1 MKDLKTKKIGG
12 GKSSE
17 LRKVKRQI
25 RLLKGESVSKSSSE
39 EEIDKVKK
47 EIEELKKSMKKPKS
61 QKKSTSKKLQPTS
74 KKTSRSRSRSRSKSH
89 PKGKSHPSNSV
100 SIHDVDI
107 PSRVSYKSKSTS
119 HSPDEAL
126 EITALKKKYTDKFFK
141 KYDEVPVLDTF
152 ISLNQDIESVKLS
165 DLKKM
170 VGRELFVEEDVG
182 IDVLIKELTDSGQWD
197 IPSGMIINALFSI
210 LYLSVKFRKSLCVPE
225 VKLAHNVLNNP
236 MLHAGKYYLLEYR
249 KTIDSAPPGIP
260 SPETKEGFQKLL
272 NYIMD
277 YVTEDQRLVPQYFP
291 EGFFS
296 TEGSFGGTYRQKIL
310 RYLADE
316 NSSTILYVPSW
327 WAHMASQLQI
337 PPRPLVRLCELLDG
351 LTKKKLIYDKDYLD
365 KYFKKCIKK
374 GKRFI
379 ILHLGLPQHANCLIY
394 DTQLKELER
403 YEPHG
408 SVNYGKEN
416 ANIDR
421 QIRELFISG
430 KNPIIGKDV
439 RYFTPPDYNCHL
451 GFQALPAKH
460 SEGDPGG
467 FCHWWTVYYMDLR
480 LSNPDMNR
488 ATLLRKAKESMEKR
502 QTKKWVEKE
511 IMKSQGKVD
520 LNIVFDFNTFAR
532 TYGAYLTI
540 AESYLQKVIQDN
552 TQDPYGILMT
562 KAMEHFIRQV
572 L

>member
-47 EIEELKKSMKKPKS
+47 EIKQLKESMKKPKS
-61 QKKSTSKKLQPTS
+61 PSKKSTSKKTS
-74 KKTSRSRSRSRSKSH
+74 KPRSRSKSH

-107 PSRVSYKSKSTS
+107 PSRASYKSKSTS

-126 EITALKKKYTDKFFK
+126 EINTLKKKYTDKFFK
-141 KYDEVPVLDTF
+141 KYDEIPVLDTF

-182 IDVLIKELTDSGQWD
+182 IDVLIKELTESGQWD
-197 IPSGMIINALFSI
+197 IPSGVLINALFSI

-236 MLHAGKYYLLEYR
+236 MLHSGKYYLLEYR
-249 KTIDSAPPGIP
+249 KTIDLAPPGRP
-260 SPETKEGFQKLL
+260 SPETKEGFQELL

-277 YVTEDQRLVPQYFP
+277 NAEQNEPQYFP

-296 TEGSFGGTYRQKIL
+296 TQGSFGGTYRQKIL
-310 RYLADE
+310 RYLEDE
-316 NSSTILYVPSW
+316 NSTTILYVPSW
-327 WAHMASQLQI
+327 WAHMASQLEI
-337 PPRPLVRLCELLDG
+337 PPRQLVKICELLDS
-351 LTKKKLIYDKDYLD
+351 LTKKKLVYDRDYLD

-430 KNPIIGKDV
+430 KNPLIGGKV
-439 RYFTPPDYNCHL
+439 KYFTPPDYCPI

-460 SEGDPGG
+460 SEGDPLG

-488 ATLLRKAKESMEKR
+488 STLLRKAKASMEKR

-540 AESYLQKVIQDN
+540 AEAYLQKVIQDN

>member
-1 MKDLKTKKIGG
+1 MKDLKTKKNGG

-17 LRKVKRQI
+17 LRKVQRQI

-61 QKKSTSKKLQPTS
+61 QKKSTSKKTS
-74 KKTSRSRSRSRSKSH
+74 KPRSRSKSH

-107 PSRVSYKSKSTS
+107 PSRASYKSKSTS
-119 HSPDEAL
+119 HSPDEAH

-277 YVTEDQRLVPQYFP
+277 YVAEDQRLVPQYFP

-296 TEGSFGGTYRQKIL
+296 TEGTFGGTYRQKIL

-316 NSSTILYVPSW
+316 NSSTILYDSSW
-327 WAHMASQLQI
+327 WAHMGQQLQI
-337 PPRPLVRLCELLDG
+337 PPRQLVRLCELLDG
-351 LTKKKLIYDKDYLD
+351 LTKKKLVYNRDYLD
-365 KYFKKCIKK
+365 KYFKKCLKK
-374 GKRFI
+374 DKRFI
-379 ILHLGLPQHANCLIY
+379 IVHLGLPQHANCLIY
-394 DTQLKELER
+394 DTQLQELER
-403 YEPHG
+403 FEPHG
-408 SVNYGKEN
+408 AVDYGIHIK
-416 ANIDR
+416 DLDD
-421 QIRELFISG
+421 QIKDVFISG
-430 KNPIIGKDV
+430 SSPIIGRNVK
-439 RYFTPPDYNCHL
+439 YFAPPDYCPI
-451 GFQALPAKH
+451 GPQALPAKH

-488 ATLLRKAKESMEKR
+488 ATLLRKAKTSMEMR

-511 IMKSQGKVD
+511 IIKSQGKVD
-520 LNIVFDFNTFAR
+520 LNIVFDFNTFTR

-540 AESYLQKVIQDN
+540 AETYLQKVIQDN